1 MLTLNPTVG
10 TKLQCSCGRFPVLAF
25 ALRCG
30 LVLGLLAS
38 SRSSGSD
45 AEPTKAPNAVQN
57 LVIGDT
63 KVETL
68 SRYQGPEPLPNPKQ
82 ALVYDFDVPPE
93 VVTMDES
100 AAARI
105 HRRRFHL
112 LQSSNDDSSPEK
124 VAQQVQAHFSKTLV
138 TELEKTKVP
147 THVAKPGSPAPQHA
161 LVVQG
166 YFTAVNEGN
175 RSKRIMIGLGR
186 GASDVCARV
195 KVSLTTTNGQ
205 SVLLS
210 EFNLT
215 SESGKKPGAAE
226 GMGASRAAAG
236 AAASSAGGVAAGNVG
251 DAKASVEAD
260 SDRMAQAVA
269 RQIEQLMSSQ
279 KWISRPQ

>member
-1 MLTLNPTVG
+1 MLVLNPTVG
-10 TKLQCSCGRFPVLAF
+10 AKHQSSRDRFPVLAF
-25 ALRCG
+25 ALTYG
-30 LVLGLLAS
+30 LVLGLLAG
-38 SRSSGSD
+38 SRASGSD

-82 ALVYDFDVPPE
+82 VLVYDFDVPPE

-112 LQSSNDDSSPEK
+112 LHSSDDDSSPEK
-124 VAQQVQAHFSKTLV
+124 VAQQVQTHFSKILV

-147 THVAKPGSPAPQHA
+147 THIAKPGTPAPQHA

-210 EFNLT
+210 EFNLN

-226 GMGASRAAAG
+226 GMGASRAAAS
-236 AAASSAGGVAAGNVG
+236 AAAGSAGGVAAG
-251 DAKASVEAD
+251 SVATPRRAL
-260 SDRMAQAVA
+260 SLTPIGWHR
-269 RQIEQLMSSQ
+269 RWPGKSSN
-279 KWISRPQ
+279 

>member
-1 MLTLNPTVG
+1 
-10 TKLQCSCGRFPVLAF
+10 
-25 ALRCG
+25 
-30 LVLGLLAS
+30 
-38 SRSSGSD
+38 
-45 AEPTKAPNAVQN
+45 
-57 LVIGDT
+57 
-63 KVETL
+63 
-68 SRYQGPEPLPNPKQ
+68 
-82 ALVYDFDVPPE
+82 
-93 VVTMDES
+93 
-100 AAARI
+100 
-105 HRRRFHL
+105 
-112 LQSSNDDSSPEK
+112 
-124 VAQQVQAHFSKTLV
+124 
-138 TELEKTKVP
+138 VP
-147 THVAKPGSPAPQHA
+147 TDAAKPGTLAPQHA

-175 RSKRIMIGLGR
+175 RSKRIMVGLGR

-195 KVSLTTTNGQ
+195 KVSLITTNVQ

-269 RQIEQLMSSQ
+269 RHIEQLMSSQ
-279 KWISRPQ
+279 KWISMPQQGNF